1 MPLRPSEGSLGMTSL
16 ELQID
21 HTARR
26 NDGQLFTGLA
36 AALARWKHRRAQRL
50 ALQDLVAFSP
60 HLLNDLGI
68 TPGDIAAALEGRAFE
83 ARRR

>member
-1 MPLRPSEGSLGMTSL
+1 MTSL
-16 ELQID
+16 ELQLD
-21 HTARR
+21 EAVHRTDRR
-26 NDGQLFTGLA
+26 LFAGAA
-36 AALARWKHRRAQRL
+36 AALARWRHRRAQRL

-68 TPGDIAAALEGRAFE
+68 TPGDIAAALEGRAFD